1 MWRRRLSSADPNSR
15 MAALHIGP
23 RTSCLNATTDLPRSQ
38 SDTAHAFI
46 VAWVFSL
53 AFYFLEYAVRSSPAV
68 MIPQL
73 AKTFGVST
81 LGVSDI
87 LGTYYYTYST
97 ASLVAGVLLDRLGA
111 KYVVSTGMAILGFG
125 CLFFIAPQEGAGY
138 LGRLLQGAGSA
149 FAFTGAVYLASHGL
163 PARRLATAIGVT
175 QCVGMLGGTAGQ
187 LVVGRW
193 IADGLSVP
201 QYWGRI
207 GVVVLLVAAGLWWI
221 TPRETPSMPHGKAS
235 GGILATYKIVFS
247 NPQSYLCGLAAGL
260 LFVPTTVGDMVW
272 GVRFFQTDK
281 LFSFSDAVF
290 AISMVPLGWVFG
302 CPLLGWL
309 ADRLGRRKPVY
320 LGGAAIM
327 LIGFVQLI
335 YFPTLLPSLAH
346 AVHPRCGFRRRH
358 DPVHHH
364 QRGESRRGQGEC
376 NRCDQFL
383 DVRRHRGDRAD
394 FCRALR
400 QNTGCTNHRRGLA
413 FQARRSF
420 LDRCSDCGTGGGID
434 APGDGPS
441 SSEPSGLNL
450 LRTWPRAIPQ
460 SLSPATRRRP

>member
-1 MWRRRLSSADPNSR
+1 
-15 MAALHIGP
+15 
-23 RTSCLNATTDLPRSQ
+23 LNATTDLPRTQ
-38 SDTAHAFI
+38 TDTAARAFI

-73 AKTFGVST
+73 SKTFGVST

-97 ASLVAGVLLDRLGA
+97 ASLIAGVLLDRLGA

-125 CLFFIAPQEGAGY
+125 CLLFMAPQVGAGY

-193 IADGLSVP
+193 VADGLSIP
-201 QYWGRI
+201 QYWGRTGI
-207 GVVVLLVAAGLWWI
+207 VVLLVAAGLRWI
-221 TPRETPSMPHGKAS
+221 TPKEAPRIREGKAT

-272 GVRFFQTDK
+272 GVRFFETDK
-281 LFSFSDAVF
+281 SFSFSDAVF

-335 YFPTLLPSLAH
+335 YVPTLLTSWLTLFILGVASGAAMIPYTIIKEVNPDEVKGSATG
-346 AVHPRCGFRRRH
+346 AI
-358 DPVHHH
+358 
-364 QRGESRRGQGEC
+364 
-376 NRCDQFL
+376 NFL
-383 DVRRHRGDRAD
+383 TFGVTAAIGPIFAGRFGKTLGA
-394 FCRALR
+394 
-400 QNTGCTNHRRGLA
+400 Q
-413 FQARRSF
+413 S
-420 LDRCSDCGTGGGID
+420 ID
-434 APGDGPS
+434 AAS
-441 SSEPSGLNL
+441 HFRHAGLFWIGVL
-450 LRTWPRAIPQ
+450 IAALVVGSMLRETGRVHSNQA
-460 SLSPATRRRP
+460 A

>member
-1 MWRRRLSSADPNSR
+1 M
-15 MAALHIGP
+15 
-23 RTSCLNATTDLPRSQ
+23 NATTDLPRSQ
-38 SDTAHAFI
+38 SGAVHAFI

-53 AFYFLEYAVRSSPAV
+53 GFYFLEYAMRSSPAV

-73 AKTFGVST
+73 SKAFGVSA

-111 KYVVSTGMAILGFG
+111 KYVVSTGMAILGIG
-125 CLFFIAPQEGAGY
+125 CLLFMAPQEGAGY

-163 PARRLATAIGVT
+163 PARRLATAIGIT
-175 QCVGMLGGTAGQ
+175 QCLGMLGGTAGQ

-201 QYWGRI
+201 QYWGRA

-221 TPRETPSMPHGKAS
+221 TPKETPNAGHGRAG

-281 LFSFSDAVF
+281 LFSFADAVF

-320 LGGAAIM
+320 LCGAVIM

-335 YFPTLLPSLAH
+335 YIPTLLPAWLTLFVLGVASGAAMIPYTIIKEVNPDEVKGSATGAINFLTFAVTAAIGPIFSERFGRTLGAQSIDTTLHFRH
-346 AVHPRCGFRRRH
+346 AGLFWMGILIAALVVGSMLRETGRVHSNP
-358 DPVHHH
+358 P
-364 QRGESRRGQGEC
+364 
-376 NRCDQFL
+376 
-383 DVRRHRGDRAD
+383 
-394 FCRALR
+394 
-400 QNTGCTNHRRGLA
+400 T
-413 FQARRSF
+413 
-420 LDRCSDCGTGGGID
+420 
-434 APGDGPS
+434 
-441 SSEPSGLNL
+441 
-450 LRTWPRAIPQ
+450 
-460 SLSPATRRRP
+460 

>member
-1 MWRRRLSSADPNSR
+1 
-15 MAALHIGP
+15 
-23 RTSCLNATTDLPRSQ
+23 LNATTHLPRSQ
-38 SDTAHAFI
+38 SDTARAFI
-46 VAWVFSL
+46 VAWMFSL

-73 AKTFGVST
+73 AKAFGVST

-111 KYVVSTGMAILGFG
+111 KYVVSAGMAILGIG
-125 CLFFIAPQEGAGY
+125 CVIFVAPREGAGY

-193 IADGLSVP
+193 IAGGLSVP
-201 QYWGRI
+201 QYWARAGI
-207 GVVVLLVAAGLWWI
+207 VVLLVSAGLWWI
-221 TPRETPSMPHGKAS
+221 TPKETPRMPQGKQG

-247 NPQSYLCGLAAGL
+247 NPQSYLCGIAAGL

-309 ADRLGRRKPVY
+309 ADRFGRRKPVY

-335 YFPTLLPSLAH
+335 YAPTLLPSWLTLFLLGVASGAAMIPYTIIKEVNPDEVKGSATGAINFLTFGVTAAIGPIFAERFGKTLGAH
-346 AVHPRCGFRRRH
+346 TVDTAKHFRHAGLFWICVLIAALVVGSMLRETGR
-358 DPVHHH
+358 
-364 QRGESRRGQGEC
+364 
-376 NRCDQFL
+376 
-383 DVRRHRGDRAD
+383 VRS
-394 FCRALR
+394 
-400 QNTGCTNHRRGLA
+400 NV
-413 FQARRSF
+413 
-420 LDRCSDCGTGGGID
+420 
-434 APGDGPS
+434 
-441 SSEPSGLNL
+441 
-450 LRTWPRAIPQ
+450 PQ
-460 SLSPATRRRP
+460 

>member
-1 MWRRRLSSADPNSR
+1 M
-15 MAALHIGP
+15 
-23 RTSCLNATTDLPRSQ
+23 NATTNLPRTQ
-38 SDTAHAFI
+38 TDTAARAFI
-46 VAWVFSL
+46 VAWLFSL
-53 AFYFLEYAVRSSPAV
+53 AFYFLEYAMRSSPAV

-73 AKTFGVST
+73 AKSFGVST

-111 KYVVSTGMAILGFG
+111 KYVVSIGMAILGVG
-125 CLFFIAPQEGAGY
+125 CLLFMVPQEGAGY

-193 IADGLSVP
+193 IADGLSIP
-201 QYWGRI
+201 QYWGRA
-207 GVVVLLVAAGLWWI
+207 GVVVLLVAVGLWWI
-221 TPRETPSMPHGKAS
+221 TPKETPNIPHGKAS

-272 GVRFFQTDK
+272 GVRFFETDK

-309 ADRLGRRKPVY
+309 ADRFGRRKPVY
-320 LGGAAIM
+320 LGGAAFM
-327 LIGFVQLI
+327 LIGFTQLI
-335 YFPTLLPSLAH
+335 YAPTLLVNPDEVKGSATGAINFLTF
-346 AVHPRCGFRRRH
+346 AVTAAIGPVFAGRFGKTLGAQTIDPASHFRYAGLFWIGIL
-358 DPVHHH
+358 V
-364 QRGESRRGQGEC
+364 
-376 NRCDQFL
+376 
-383 DVRRHRGDRAD
+383 A
-394 FCRALR
+394 ALVV
-400 QNTGCTNHRRGLA
+400 G
-413 FQARRSF
+413 SF
-420 LDRCSDCGTGGGID
+420 LRETG
-434 APGDGPS
+434 
-441 SSEPSGLNL
+441 
-450 LRTWPRAIPQ
+450 RAHPKQ
-460 SLSPATRRRP
+460 AV

>member
-1 MWRRRLSSADPNSR
+1 
-15 MAALHIGP
+15 
-23 RTSCLNATTDLPRSQ
+23 LNATTDLPRSQ
-38 SDTAHAFI
+38 GNTAQAFI
-46 VAWVFSL
+46 VAWMFSL

-68 MIPQL
+68 MLPQL
-73 AKTFGVST
+73 AKSFSIST

-87 LGTYYYTYST
+87 LGSYYYTYST
-97 ASLVAGVLLDRLGA
+97 ASLIAGVLLDRLGA
-111 KYVVSTGMAILGFG
+111 KYVISAGMAILGIG
-125 CLFFIAPQEGAGY
+125 CVFFIAPQEGAGY
-138 LGRLLQGAGSA
+138 VGRLLQGAGSA

-187 LVVGRW
+187 LLVGRW

-201 QYWGRI
+201 QFWGRM
-207 GVVVLLVAAGLWWI
+207 GVVVLVVAAGLLWI
-221 TPRETPSMPHGKAS
+221 TPKETPNMPSGKAS

-272 GVRFFQTDK
+272 GVRFFQTDR

-309 ADRLGRRKPVY
+309 ADRFGRRKPVY

-335 YFPTLLPSLAH
+335 YVPTLLPSWLTLFILGVASGAAMIPYTIIKEVNPDEVKGSAIGAINFLTFAVTAAIGPIFAGQFGKTLGAQTIDTASHFRH
-346 AVHPRCGFRRRH
+346 AGLFWIGILIAALVVGSVLRETGRVHPK
-358 DPVHHH
+358 
-364 QRGESRRGQGEC
+364 
-376 NRCDQFL
+376 
-383 DVRRHRGDRAD
+383 
-394 FCRALR
+394 
-400 QNTGCTNHRRGLA
+400 
-413 FQARRSF
+413 QA
-420 LDRCSDCGTGGGID
+420 
-434 APGDGPS
+434 A
-441 SSEPSGLNL
+441 
-450 LRTWPRAIPQ
+450 
-460 SLSPATRRRP
+460 

>member
-1 MWRRRLSSADPNSR
+1 M
-15 MAALHIGP
+15 
-23 RTSCLNATTDLPRSQ
+23 NATTNVPRSQ
-38 SDTAHAFI
+38 SDTATAFI
-46 VAWVFSL
+46 VAWMFSL

-111 KYVVSTGMAILGFG
+111 KYVVSVGMSILGIG
-125 CLFFIAPQEGAGY
+125 CLLFIAPQEGAGY

-193 IADGLSVP
+193 IADGMSVP
-201 QYWGRI
+201 QYWSRAGI
-207 GVVVLLVAAGLWWI
+207 AVLLVAAGLWWI
-221 TPRETPSMPHGKAS
+221 TPKETRRAPLEKSH

-247 NPQSYLCGLAAGL
+247 NSQSYLCGLAAGL

-272 GVRFFQTDK
+272 GVRFFETDK
-281 LFSFSDAVF
+281 SFSFADAVF

-302 CPLLGWL
+302 CPLLGWI

-335 YFPTLLPSLAH
+335 YSPTLLPSWLTLFIIGAASGAAMIPYTIIKEVNPDEVKGSATGAINFLTFGVTALIGPIFAERFGKTLGAQTVDV
-346 AVHPRCGFRRRH
+346 AVHFRHAGLFWIGVLMAALVVGSMLRETGR
-358 DPVHHH
+358 VHP
-364 QRGESRRGQGEC
+364 
-376 NRCDQFL
+376 NKT
-383 DVRRHRGDRAD
+383 A
-394 FCRALR
+394 
-400 QNTGCTNHRRGLA
+400 
-413 FQARRSF
+413 
-420 LDRCSDCGTGGGID
+420 
-434 APGDGPS
+434 
-441 SSEPSGLNL
+441 
-450 LRTWPRAIPQ
+450 
-460 SLSPATRRRP
+460 

>member
-1 MWRRRLSSADPNSR
+1 
-15 MAALHIGP
+15 
-23 RTSCLNATTDLPRSQ
+23 LNTTTDLPRTQ
-38 SDTAHAFI
+38 TDTGARAFI

-97 ASLVAGVLLDRLGA
+97 ASLIAGVLLDRLGA
-111 KYVVSTGMAILGFG
+111 KYVVSIGMAILGVG
-125 CLFFIAPQEGAGY
+125 CLLFMVPQQGAGY
-138 LGRLLQGAGSA
+138 LGRLLQGGGSA

-187 LVVGRW
+187 LVVGHW
-193 IADGLSVP
+193 ITDGLSLP
-201 QYWGRI
+201 QYWGRA
-207 GVVVLLVAAGLWWI
+207 GVVVLVVAAGLWWI
-221 TPRETPSMPHGKAS
+221 TPKETPSISHGKAS
-235 GGILATYKIVFS
+235 GGILSTYKIVFS

-272 GVRFFQTDK
+272 GVRFFETDK

-302 CPLLGWL
+302 CPLLGWF

-335 YFPTLLPSLAH
+335 YAPTLLPTWLTLFILGVASGAAMIPYTIIKEVNPDEVKGSATGAINFLTF
-346 AVHPRCGFRRRH
+346 AVTAAIGPIFAGRFGKTLGA
-358 DPVHHH
+358 
-364 QRGESRRGQGEC
+364 Q
-376 NRCDQFL
+376 
-383 DVRRHRGDRAD
+383 
-394 FCRALR
+394 
-400 QNTGCTNHRRGLA
+400 T
-413 FQARRSF
+413 
-420 LDRCSDCGTGGGID
+420 ID
-434 APGDGPS
+434 AGS
-441 SSEPSGLNL
+441 HFRHAGLFWIGIL
-450 LRTWPRAIPQ
+450 IAALVVGSMLRETGRTHSKQA
-460 SLSPATRRRP
+460 A

>member
-1 MWRRRLSSADPNSR
+1 MKPE
-15 MAALHIGP
+15 
-23 RTSCLNATTDLPRSQ
+23 LPQSQ
-38 SDTAHAFI
+38 TDTARAFI

-73 AKTFGVST
+73 AKSFGVST

-87 LGTYYYTYST
+87 LGSYYYTYST
-97 ASLVAGVLLDRLGA
+97 ASLIAGVLLDRLGA
-111 KYVVSTGMAILGFG
+111 KYVISAGMAILGVG
-125 CLFFIAPQEGAGY
+125 CVFFIVPQEGAGY

-163 PARRLATAIGVT
+163 PARRLATAIGIT

-201 QYWGRI
+201 QFWGRI
-207 GVVVLLVAAGLWWI
+207 GVVVLVVAVALWGI
-221 TPRETPSMPHGKAS
+221 TPKETPSISPGKAS

-272 GVRFFQTDK
+272 GVRFFQTDR

-320 LGGAAIM
+320 LGGAAVM

-335 YFPTLLPSLAH
+335 YAPTLLPGWLTLFILGVASGAAMIPYTIIKEVNPDEVKGSAIGAINFLTF
-346 AVHPRCGFRRRH
+346 AVTAAIGPIFA
-358 DPVHHH
+358 
-364 QRGESRRGQGEC
+364 GQFGKTLGA
-376 NRCDQFL
+376 Q
-383 DVRRHRGDRAD
+383 
-394 FCRALR
+394 
-400 QNTGCTNHRRGLA
+400 
-413 FQARRSF
+413 S
-420 LDRCSDCGTGGGID
+420 ID
-434 APGDGPS
+434 AGTHFRHA
-441 SSEPSGLNL
+441 GLFWMGILIAALVVGSL
-450 LRTWPRAIPQ
+450 LRETGRGHPT
-460 SLSPATRRRP
+460 PAA

>member
-1 MWRRRLSSADPNSR
+1 
-15 MAALHIGP
+15 
-23 RTSCLNATTDLPRSQ
+23 LNATTNLPRAQ
-38 SDTAHAFI
+38 TNTAARAFI
-46 VAWVFSL
+46 VAWMFSL

-73 AKTFGVST
+73 AKSFGVSA

-111 KYVVSTGMAILGFG
+111 KYVVSIGMAILGAG
-125 CLFFIAPQEGAGY
+125 CLLFIAPQEGTGY

-163 PARRLATAIGVT
+163 PARRLATAIGIT

-193 IADGLSVP
+193 IADGLSIP
-201 QYWGRI
+201 AYWGRA
-207 GVVVLLVAAGLWWI
+207 GLVVLLVAVGLWWI
-221 TPRETPSMPHGKAS
+221 TPKETPDVPQGKAS
-235 GGILATYKIVFS
+235 GGILSTYKIVFS

-309 ADRLGRRKPVY
+309 ADRFGRRKPVY
-320 LGGAAIM
+320 LGGAAVM
-327 LIGFVQLI
+327 LVGFVQLI
-335 YFPTLLPSLAH
+335 YSPTLLPSWLTLFLLGVASGAAMIPYTVIKEVNPDEVKGSATGAINFLTF
-346 AVHPRCGFRRRH
+346 AVTAAIG
-358 DPVHHH
+358 PVFAGHFGKTLGV
-364 QRGESRRGQGEC
+364 QS
-376 NRCDQFL
+376 
-383 DVRRHRGDRAD
+383 
-394 FCRALR
+394 
-400 QNTGCTNHRRGLA
+400 
-413 FQARRSF
+413 
-420 LDRCSDCGTGGGID
+420 ID
-434 APGDGPS
+434 AES
-441 SSEPSGLNL
+441 HFRHAGLFWIGIL
-450 LRTWPRAIPQ
+450 IAALVVGSMLRETGRARQ
-460 SLSPATRRRP
+460 GVTTGR

>member
-1 MWRRRLSSADPNSR
+1 
-15 MAALHIGP
+15 
-23 RTSCLNATTDLPRSQ
+23 LNATTDLPRSQ

-46 VAWVFSL
+46 VAWVISL
-53 AFYFLEYAVRSSPAV
+53 VFYYLEYAVRSSPAV

-73 AKTFGVST
+73 AKAFDVSA

-97 ASLVAGVLLDRLGA
+97 ASLVAGILLDRLGA
-111 KYVVSTGMAILGFG
+111 KYVVSAGMVVLGIG
-125 CLFFIAPQEGAGY
+125 CLLFMTPQEWAGY

-187 LVVGRW
+187 LVVGGW
-193 IADGLSVP
+193 IAKGLSIP
-201 QYWGRI
+201 EFWSRTGLA
-207 GVVVLLVAAGLWWI
+207 VLIVAAILLWI
-221 TPRETPSMPHGKAS
+221 TPKETPTIPQGKTS

-272 GVRFFQTDK
+272 GVRFFETDK

-320 LGGAAIM
+320 LGGAAIL

-335 YFPTLLPSLAH
+335 YLPALLPTWLTLLVLGVASGAAMIPYTIIKEVNPDEVKGSATGAINFLTFAVTAAIGPVFAGRFGKTLGAQNVDVHLHFRHAGLFWIGILIAALVVGSMLRETGRAPPS
-346 AVHPRCGFRRRH
+346 
-358 DPVHHH
+358 
-364 QRGESRRGQGEC
+364 
-376 NRCDQFL
+376 
-383 DVRRHRGDRAD
+383 
-394 FCRALR
+394 
-400 QNTGCTNHRRGLA
+400 
-413 FQARRSF
+413 QA
-420 LDRCSDCGTGGGID
+420 
-434 APGDGPS
+434 AQ
-441 SSEPSGLNL
+441 
-450 LRTWPRAIPQ
+450 PRA
-460 SLSPATRRRP
+460 

>member
-1 MWRRRLSSADPNSR
+1 
-15 MAALHIGP
+15 
-23 RTSCLNATTDLPRSQ
+23 LNISIDLPRSQ

-73 AKTFGVST
+73 ATTFGVST

-97 ASLVAGVLLDRLGA
+97 ASLVAGILLDRLGA

-125 CLFFIAPQEGAGY
+125 CLLFMAPQAGAGY

-163 PARRLATAIGVT
+163 SAQRLATAIGVT

-187 LVVGRW
+187 IAVGRW
-193 IADGLSVP
+193 IIDGLSVP
-201 QYWGRI
+201 QFWGRM
-207 GVVVLLVAAGLWWI
+207 GVVVLLVAMGLRWI
-221 TPRETPSMPHGKAS
+221 TPMETPHIPQGKAS
-235 GGILATYKIVFS
+235 SGVLSTYKTVFS

-327 LIGFVQLI
+327 LIGFVQLL
-335 YFPTLLPSLAH
+335 YLPTLLPAWFTLFILGVASGAAMIPYTIIKEVNPDEVKGSATGAINFLTFGVTAAIGPIFAARFGKTLGVQAVDAAAH
-346 AVHPRCGFRRRH
+346 FRHAGQFWISVLIAALVVGSMLRETGRGHP
-358 DPVHHH
+358 
-364 QRGESRRGQGEC
+364 
-376 NRCDQFL
+376 N
-383 DVRRHRGDRAD
+383 
-394 FCRALR
+394 
-400 QNTGCTNHRRGLA
+400 
-413 FQARRSF
+413 QA
-420 LDRCSDCGTGGGID
+420 
-434 APGDGPS
+434 A
-441 SSEPSGLNL
+441 
-450 LRTWPRAIPQ
+450 
-460 SLSPATRRRP
+460 